1 MCNFVLFWNFF
12 LISLFLTP
20 VESEVQEKLILQVV
34 NAGSLQQCSVN
45 KGSPKGGVS
54 GDSEVCFGRP
64 GAIQNATREGRELP
78 LGWLSSQALDYE
90 VPGQG
95 FPT

>member
-1 MCNFVLFWNFF
+1 M
-12 LISLFLTP
+12 
-20 VESEVQEKLILQVV
+20 
-34 NAGSLQQCSVN
+34 N
-45 KGSPKGGVS
+45 KGSSKGGVS

-64 GAIQNATREGRELP
+64 GAIQNVTREGRELP